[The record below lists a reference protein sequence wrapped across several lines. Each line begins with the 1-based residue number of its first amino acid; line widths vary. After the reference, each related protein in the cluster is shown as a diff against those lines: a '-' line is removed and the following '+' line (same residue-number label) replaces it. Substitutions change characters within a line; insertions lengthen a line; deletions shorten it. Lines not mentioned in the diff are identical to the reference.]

1 METLNILLS
10 IAASLLS
17 IFATVRAYKNKK
29 NKREIERLR
38 DIYEY
43 NIQKAYGNGNSQ
55 IVGSGNQVV
64 GHGKQ

>member
-10 IAASLLS
+10 IVASLLS
-17 IFATVRAYKNKK
+17 IFATVRAYKS
-29 NKREIERLR
+29 KREIERLR

-43 NIQKAYGNGNSQ
+43 NTQKAYGNGNSQ